1 MLDIFKT
8 IDDTLFKLEE
18 IEDGAWISLVDPTT
32 EELDFIEDEL
42 GVDRDFLRAALDEE
56 ESARL
61 ESENDQV
68 LILVDTPYVEK
79 TDDRIIYETLPLGI
93 IITSNNIITICLKN
107 SIVLDQFEKN
117 SIRTFYTYK
126 KYRFLYQLLYK
137 NAQRYLLYLRQ
148 IDKMSNYIETQ
159 LHQSM
164 KNKELMQ
171 LMDLEKS
178 LVYITTSLKANQV
191 VLEKIL
197 RLNII
202 KKYSEDEDLLEDV
215 IIENKQAIEMA
226 NIYSGVL
233 RGTREAFASIISNN
247 LNIVMKL
254 LTSITILMAI
264 PTMFSSFFGMNLLNI
279 PFAGSQFGF
288 WIVLGISVV
297 TAVLVGFVLIKKDLI
312 WINNIKINNTWFSS
326 VAH

>member
-8 IDDTLFKLEE
+8 IDDTLFTLEE
-18 IEDGAWISLVDPTT
+18 IEDGAWISLVDPTP
-32 EELDFIEDEL
+32 EELDRIEDEL
-42 GVDRDFLRAALDEE
+42 SIDRDFLRAALDEE
-56 ESARL
+56 ETARL
-61 ESENDQV
+61 DTENDQV

-79 TDDRIIYETLPLGI
+79 TDDHIIYETLPLGI
-93 IITSNNIITICLKN
+93 IITDKNIITVCLKN
-107 SIVLDQFEKN
+107 SIVMDQFEKN

-126 KYRFLYQLLYK
+126 KYRFLYQILYK

-148 IDKMSNYIETQ
+148 IDRMSNYVEKQ

-164 KNKELMQ
+164 KNKELIQ
-171 LMDLEKS
+171 LLDLEKS

-197 RLNII
+197 RINII

-226 NIYSGVL
+226 TIYSGIL
-233 RGTREAFASIISNN
+233 SGTMDAFASIISNN

-264 PTMFSSFFGMNLLNI
+264 PTMFSSFFGMNVANM
-279 PFAGSQFGF
+279 PFTNSPFGF
-288 WIVLGISVV
+288 WIILGISVV
-297 TAVLVGFVLIKKDLI
+297 TAIIVGIILLKKNL
-312 WINNIKINNTWFSS
+312 F
-326 VAH
+326 

>member
-1 MLDIFKT
+1 MLDIFKS
-8 IDDTLFKLEE
+8 IEDTLFKLEE
-18 IEDGAWISLVDPTT
+18 IEDGAWINLVNPTND
-32 EELDFIEDEL
+32 ELYFIEEKL
-42 GVDRDFLRAALDEE
+42 SIERDFLRAALDDE

-61 ESENDQV
+61 ESEEDQV

-79 TDDRIIYETLPLGI
+79 QDDHIIYETLPLGI
-93 IITSNNIITICLKN
+93 IITDKNIITVCLKN

-117 SIRTFYTYK
+117 SIRTFCTYK
-126 KYRFLYQLLYK
+126 KYRFLYQILYK

-148 IDKMSNYIETQ
+148 IDRMSNYIEEQ

-164 KNKELMQ
+164 KNKELIQ
-171 LMDLEKS
+171 LLDLSKS
-178 LVYITTSLKANQV
+178 LVYMNTALKANQM

-197 RLNII
+197 RMNII

-226 NIYSGVL
+226 SIYSGIL
-233 RGTREAFASIISNN
+233 SNTMDAFASLISNN

-264 PTMFSSFFGMNLLNI
+264 PTIFSGLFGMNLINL
-279 PFAGSQFGF
+279 PFENSPYGF
-288 WIVLGISVV
+288 WIVVGISVASAGV
-297 TAVLVGFVLIKKDLI
+297 AGFILAKKNL
-312 WINNIKINNTWFSS
+312 F
-326 VAH
+326 

>member
-79 TDDRIIYETLPLGI
+79 TDNHIIYETLPLGI
-93 IITSNNIITICLKN
+93 IITDKNIITVCLKN

-117 SIRTFYTYK
+117 SIRTFFTYK

-148 IDKMSNYIETQ
+148 IDKMSNSVEKL
-159 LHQSM
+159 LHQSL
-164 KNKELMQ
+164 KNKELFQ
-171 LMDLEKS
+171 LLDLEKS
-178 LVYITTSLKANQV
+178 LVYITTSLKANQIV
-191 VLEKIL
+191 MEKIL
-197 RLNII
+197 RINII
-202 KKYSEDEDLLEDV
+202 KKYSDDEDLLEDV

-226 NIYSGVL
+226 NIYSGIL
-233 RGTREAFASIISNN
+233 SGMMDAFASIISNN

-279 PFAGSQFGF
+279 PFSGSPFGF
-288 WIVLGISVV
+288 WIIVGISVI
-297 TAVLVGFVLIKKDLI
+297 TATVVGFLLIKKDL
-312 WINNIKINNTWFSS
+312 F
-326 VAH
+326 

>member
-1 MLDIFKT
+1 MLDIFKS
-8 IDDTLFKLEE
+8 IDDTLFTLEE
-18 IEDGAWISLVDPTT
+18 IEDGAWINLVDPTP
-32 EELDFIEDEL
+32 EELDRIEDEL
-42 GVDRDFLRAALDEE
+42 SVDRDFLRAALDEE
-56 ESARL
+56 ETARL
-61 ESENDQV
+61 ETENDQV

-79 TDDRIIYETLPLGI
+79 TDDHIIYETLPLGI
-93 IITSNNIITICLKN
+93 IITDKNIITVCLKN

-126 KYRFLYQLLYK
+126 KYRFLYQILYK

-148 IDKMSNYIETQ
+148 IDRMSSYVEKQ

-164 KNKELMQ
+164 KNKELFQ
-171 LMDLEKS
+171 LLDLEKS
-178 LVYITTSLKANQV
+178 LVYITTSLSANQV

-197 RLNII
+197 RINII

-226 NIYSGVL
+226 NIYSGIL
-233 RGTREAFASIISNN
+233 SGTMDAFASIISNN

-264 PTMFSSFFGMNLLNI
+264 PTMFSSFFGMNVANI
-279 PFAGSQFGF
+279 PFGSSPFGF
-288 WIVLGISVV
+288 WIVVGISVF
-297 TAVLVGFVLIKKDLI
+297 TATIVGFVLLKKNL
-312 WINNIKINNTWFSS
+312 F
-326 VAH
+326 

>member
-1 MLDIFKT
+1 MLDIFKS
-8 IDDTLFKLEE
+8 INDTLFTLEE
-18 IEDGAWISLVDPTT
+18 IEDGAWINMVNPTP
-32 EELDFIEDEL
+32 EELDFIEDKL
-42 GVDRDFLRAALDEE
+42 SVDRDFLRAALDEE

-61 ESENDQV
+61 ETENDQV

-79 TDDRIIYETLPLGI
+79 TDDHIIYETLPLGI
-93 IITSNNIITICLKN
+93 IITDKNIITVCLKN
-107 SIVLDQFEKN
+107 SVVLDQFEKN

-126 KYRFLYQLLYK
+126 KYRFLYQILYK

-148 IDKMSNYIETQ
+148 IDKMSNYVEKQ

-164 KNKELMQ
+164 KNKELIQ
-171 LMDLEKS
+171 LLDLEKS

-197 RLNII
+197 RINVI

-226 NIYSGVL
+226 NIYSGIL
-233 RGTREAFASIISNN
+233 SGTMDAFASIISNN

-254 LTSITILMAI
+254 LTSITILMTI
-264 PTMFSSFFGMNLLNI
+264 PTMFSSFFGMNVMNI
-279 PFAGSQFGF
+279 PFATSPFGF
-288 WIVLGISVV
+288 WIVVGISIITVIIV
-297 TAVLVGFVLIKKDLI
+297 AFILLKKNL
-312 WINNIKINNTWFSS
+312 F
-326 VAH
+326 

>member
-1 MLDIFKT
+1 MLEIFKS
-8 IDDTLFKLEE
+8 IEDTLFKLEE
-18 IEDGAWISLVDPTT
+18 IEDGAWVNLVNPTD
-32 EELDFIEDEL
+32 EELDIIEEKL
-42 GVDRDFLRAALDEE
+42 SIERDFLKAALDDE

-61 ESENDQV
+61 ESEDGQI
-68 LILVDTPYVEK
+68 LIVVDTPYVEK
-79 TDDRIIYETLPLGI
+79 QDDHIIYETLPLGI
-93 IITSNNIITICLKN
+93 IITDNNIITICLKN

-126 KYRFLYQLLYK
+126 KYRFLYQILYK

-148 IDKMSNYIETQ
+148 IDKMSNYIEEQ

-164 KNKELMQ
+164 RNKELIQ
-171 LMDLEKS
+171 LLDLSKS
-178 LVYITTSLKANQV
+178 LVYINTSLKANQI

-197 RLNII
+197 RINII

-226 NIYSGVL
+226 TIYSGIL
-233 RGTREAFASIISNN
+233 SGTMDAFASLISNN

-264 PTMFSSFFGMNLLNI
+264 PTIFSGLFGMNFTNL
-279 PFAGSQFGF
+279 PFNSSPYAF
-288 WIVLGISVV
+288 WIVVGSSVV
-297 TAVLVGFVLIKKDLI
+297 TAGIAGFILAKKKL
-312 WINNIKINNTWFSS
+312 F
-326 VAH
+326 